1 VTATFRKLVA
11 EVTVTSATL
20 VAWAQVPAPPQP
32 VIRVT
37 VDLVVVDAQVVHKKT
52 GRPIGALKRED
63 FELFEDGVRQEIAAF
78 SQDRL
83 PLSIVFLFDLT
94 DSVRP
99 VLKPL
104 ASGALAALKH
114 LKPEDE
120 TAVMAYA
127 ASAKLLQDF
136 TTDRE
141 LTVAAIEKASEM
153 DSDEP
158 AFFNEGVFQA
168 ASQAAK
174 AKNPASRRVIV
185 WLTDNVPNVPSD
197 RRGNRKDVSVDR
209 LHTEIDALQELLE
222 TGTVVSSLLEFSAM
236 SRTMAVLFTKNPIFA
251 ARRKHY
257 PPGDVY
263 KYAEQ
268 TGGQVMKSGKEEV
281 AAKLADLIDQIRTR
295 YSLGYRASVEQPAGT
310 FCEIKLQVSTD
321 VVKREGQVVIKAK
334 RGYYRR
340 ASSGG

>member
-1 VTATFRKLVA
+1 VPSSLRKLVS
-11 EVTVTSATL
+11 EVTVTSVTL
-20 VAWAQVPAPPQP
+20 IAWGQTPAPPEP

-52 GRPIGALKRED
+52 GRPVGALKRED
-63 FELFEDGVRQEIAAF
+63 FEVLEDGVRQDIVSF

-94 DSVRP
+94 ESVRP

-104 ASGALAALKH
+104 ASGALAALQH

-120 TAVMAYA
+120 TAVMVYA

-136 TTDRE
+136 TTDRAS
-141 LTVAAIEKASEM
+141 TVAAIEKASEM
-153 DSDEP
+153 DSNEA

-168 ASQAAK
+168 AVQAGK
-174 AKNPASRRVIV
+174 AKNPGSRRVIV
-185 WLTDNVPNVPSD
+185 WLTDNVPNVPSEP
-197 RRGNRKDVSVDR
+197 S
-209 LHTEIDALQELLE
+209 LHTEIDALHELLE
-222 TGTVVSSLLEFSAM
+222 SGTVVSSLLERSAM
-236 SRTMAVLFTKNPIFA
+236 SNTFMVLYTKNPVFA
-251 ARRKHY
+251 AVRKHH

-268 TGGQVMKSGKEEV
+268 TGGQVMKSSKEEV

-295 YSLGYRASVEQPAGT
+295 YSLGYRSSVDQPPGK
-310 FCEIKLQVSTD
+310 FCEIKLSVSTD
-321 VVKREGQVVIKAK
+321 VVKREGQVVVKAK

-340 ASSGG
+340 AASGG